1 VRGVL
6 RALLVLALAGLSTG
20 YLLAEK
26 RVTLADDGH
35 VITVKTFAPTVGA
48 ALVRLGIKVG
58 PGDRVLPSPGSELNE
73 HIEVRRARDVVV
85 VLNGSRSVER
95 VTGQTVE
102 EVLKE
107 LSVSSEGAR
116 VDPAPDDPIH
126 DGEEIVIAQPVQA
139 TVIHDGVEQPVV
151 TNVLTA
157 GALLRQLGV
166 VLGPYDKVEPSIIAR
181 PSAEQRIEVVRV
193 NESIETSSSPIPFK
207 RVTKKTDSLELGQTN
222 VQTQGVPGLKIRHFK
237 VIYENGVAKSRTL
250 VSTEVVTQ
258 PVDQVT
264 LQGTH
269 RVTLISA
276 INSQFGK
283 GSWYYYPGMSAA
295 HRTLPFGTIVRV
307 TNLANNKQVTVTIR
321 DRGPYVDG
329 RIIDLSDSAF
339 AEIASLSTGVIN
351 VKLEW

>member
-1 VRGVL
+1 M
-6 RALLVLALAGLSTG
+6 ALAGVSTG

-26 RVTLADDGH
+26 RVTLAEDGH

-48 ALVRLGIKVG
+48 ALDRLGIKVG
-58 PGDRVLPSPGSELNE
+58 PEDRVLPSPDADLDERIEL
-73 HIEVRRARDVVV
+73 RRAHDVVV
-85 VLNGSRSVER
+85 VLNGSRTVER

-102 EVLKE
+102 QVLRE
-107 LSVSSEGAR
+107 LSVSADGAR
-116 VDPAPDDPIH
+116 IDPAPTHPID
-126 DGEEIVIAQPVQA
+126 DGEEIVVAQPVQA
-139 TVIHDGVEQPVV
+139 TVVHDGVEQPVV

-157 GALLRQLGV
+157 GALLRQLQI
-166 VLGPYDKVEPSIIAR
+166 VLGPYDKVEPSIVAR
-181 PSAEQRIEVVRV
+181 PSAEQPIEVIRV
-193 NESIETSSSPIPFK
+193 NESIESSTSPIPFK
-207 RVTKKTDSLELGQTN
+207 KITKKTDALEVGQTK
-222 VQTQGVPGLKIRHFK
+222 VQTQGVPGVKVRHYK
-237 VIYENGVAKSRTL
+237 VVYENGVAKSRTL
-250 VSTEVVTQ
+250 FSTEVVTQ
-258 PVDQVT
+258 PVDQVS
-264 LQGTH
+264 LVGTH
-269 RVTLISA
+269 KVTLINA

-329 RIIDLSDSAF
+329 RVIDLSDSAF